1 MKKRGQKKHG
11 SMKFIGR
18 MLVPALL
25 ILGIF
30 TGAIAA
36 ESQDDANS
44 TQKLESMTVV
54 GKTLPKR
61 ADLKPDSITNLYR
74 VEASGRFGTEVFT
87 QEDIQ
92 NLQPSDM
99 YDLLDKAIG
108 INVTYQGRRS
118 PFHITQRGGGKYTYI
133 IDGAVL
139 PPSVNRILYK
149 FPLAAIEEMQIIR
162 GSTSLTMGPSISI
175 GASSSGSG
183 LNTGFIIIRTRQPR
197 KTEATLT
204 ASMEKAKGGHPAAT
218 DVSLY
223 AGTRLGN
230 PSGTN
235 GYIGGLLAKMNRPS
249 KESWFDGRDYEN
261 GMISAGF
268 TAGKFNMNLMGY
280 KDSGRLE
287 MQRGIAE
294 DGTLSD
300 VKWYYDPLKANVFSS
315 DMGMQWTPGQTTLL
329 NLFRTE
335 YEQYE
340 HNENFASTTAS
351 SREYEEDTKGFGL
364 RHNARFGNTLIQLG
378 GQMSNSTGFGPN
390 CSKGYNK
397 YDTTV
402 TGWSASLEQKF
413 LNGNLIFDGGYRQ
426 DTKHIDNSS
435 SAKSASAANDDANND
450 VDMAPAKIFAL
461 GAHWRLSDIFT
472 LDGRYYHGDQGTSG
486 DFDIR
491 MEDDATPHAEKQER
505 MEITFAAD
513 VAPCFKPAL
522 TWFNVD
528 VENAKSATSDT
539 YDLDSGTYYYYSE
552 SDELRRGLELLI
564 KGTILKNTTYKASWT
579 RMLDNESTSNG
590 VTTDSNGLN
599 NPENLYSLALSHR
612 WDAYRA
618 NFSIKRVD
626 EWVNTRS
633 AMGTA
638 SSGGLGGYTRIDAN
652 IKRDFKFK
660 RLLMTLTLYGRNLG
674 DENYSTRYVT
684 GFYPDRGRTIGTQVA
699 FAF

>member
-1 MKKRGQKKHG
+1 
-11 SMKFIGR
+11 MKFVGQIF
-18 MLVPALL
+18 VAISL
-25 ILGIF
+25 IWGSI
-30 TGAIAA
+30 TVAICA
-36 ESQDDANS
+36 ESQDDAAS
-44 TQKLESMTVV
+44 TQKLEPVTVV
-54 GKTLPKR
+54 AKTPSRR

-92 NLQPSDM
+92 NLQPSDL
-99 YDLLDKAIG
+99 YDLLDKAVG

-118 PFHITQRGGGKYTYI
+118 PFHITQRGGGSYTYI

-149 FPLAAIEEMQIIR
+149 FPLAAIEEMQIVR
-162 GSTSLTMGPSISI
+162 GSTSLTLGPSISI
-175 GASSSGSG
+175 GSSSSGSG
-183 LNTGFIIIRTRQPR
+183 LNTGFIIIRTRQPG

-204 ASMEKAKGGHPAAT
+204 ASVEKAKGGHPAAT

-230 PSGTN
+230 PAGIN
-235 GYIGGLLAKMNRPS
+235 GYIGGLLAKMDRSS
-249 KESWFDGRDYEN
+249 KDSWFDGRDSEN
-261 GMISAGF
+261 GMLSTGF

-300 VKWYYDPLKANVFSS
+300 VKWYYDPLKANVFST
-315 DMGMQWTPGQTTLL
+315 DMAMQWTSGQTTLL

-340 HNENFASTTAS
+340 HNESFASATAS
-351 SREYEEDTKGFGL
+351 SREYEEDTKGVGL

-390 CSKGYNK
+390 CRNGYNR

-413 LNGNLIFDGGYRQ
+413 FDGNLIFDGGYRQ

-435 SAKSASAANDDANND
+435 SARRASDANDEANND

-461 GAHWRLSDIFT
+461 GAHWRINHIFT

-486 DFDIR
+486 DFDMR
-491 MEDDATPHAEKQER
+491 LEDDATPHAEKQER
-505 MEITFAAD
+505 MEVTLAAD
-513 VAPCFKPAL
+513 LLPWFRPAL

-528 VENAKSATSDT
+528 IENGKSATSDT
-539 YDLDSGTYYYYSE
+539 YELDSGTYYYYSE

-579 RMLDNESTSNG
+579 RMLKNESTSDG
-590 VTTDSNGLN
+590 VTTDANGVS
-599 NPENLYSLALSHR
+599 NPENLYSLALTHR
-612 WDAYRA
+612 WGAYRA
-618 NFSIKRVD
+618 NFSIKKVD
-626 EWVNTRS
+626 EWINSRS

-638 SSGGLGGYTRIDAN
+638 SSGDLGGYTRADAN
-652 IKRDFKFK
+652 IQRDFQFK
-660 RLLMTLTLYGRNLG
+660 DIRMTLTLYGRNLG
-674 DENYSTRYVT
+674 DKHYSTRYVT
-684 GFYPDRGRTIGTQVA
+684 GFYPDRGRTIGTRVS